1 MLDLL
6 GLNKTIQKINEE
18 TLPILDEML
27 RKRLEQLNQGLAA
40 NIEDFMRLVERLE
53 QMLSVLNGLSLRLE
67 IPGVE
72 EEEDEEVLTF
82 DPADPAAAL

>member
-40 NIEDFMRLVERLE
+40 NIEDFMGLVERLE